1 MIPSREQIECLPGGV
16 LILSGI
22 EDLKLGKITV
32 SSCLVAVSYG
42 KLRRAGLVSGNA
54 PFHEPEQVL
63 YRLLCKEGGNSYGRY
78 NSLIRELISFGR
90 ALAHLTKADK
100 TA

>member
-1 MIPSREQIECLPGGV
+1 MGKTIIPSYLVTIAF
-16 LILSGI
+16 
-22 EDLKLGKITV
+22 GKFQ
-32 SSCLVAVSYG
+32 
-42 KLRRAGLVSGNA
+42 RAGLVSGNP
-54 PFHEPEQVL
+54 PFMEAELVL
-63 YRLLCKEGGNSYGRY
+63 YDLLCKEGGNSYGRS